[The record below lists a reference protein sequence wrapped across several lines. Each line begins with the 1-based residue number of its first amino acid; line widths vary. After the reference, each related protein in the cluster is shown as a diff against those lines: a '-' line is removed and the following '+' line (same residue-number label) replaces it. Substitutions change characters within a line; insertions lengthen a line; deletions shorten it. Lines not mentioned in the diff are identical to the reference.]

1 MTTWYLVTYQELE
14 GDNYAGGWCTRT
26 AFVEE
31 LSELHRFSRVLAVRR
46 AAVEIDW
53 VPLPLK
59 ETVEEG
65 MAAWRR
71 LKMSHEEQVRRDRAV
86 KLREEA
92 DRLEKRG

>member
-1 MTTWYLVTYQELE
+1 MKTCYFVTYQELE
-14 GDNYAGGWCTRT
+14 GDNYAGGWSTRT
-26 AFVEE
+26 TFVDE

-46 AAVEIDW
+46 AVVMTESD
-53 VPLPLK
+53 PLPLK
-59 ETVEEG
+59 VTLEEG

-71 LKMSHEEQVRRDRAV
+71 LKMSREEQASRDRAV